1 MRGRSGCCGANW
13 ASRHCGDR
21 RGKECGRELQ
31 AVTVSHFYSY
41 VLHKEPRV
49 DFQLSTE
56 QKMIRDLARQ
66 FAAKEIVPVAAQF
79 DRSHEFPM
87 DVFHRARELGLLNLT
102 IPSQYGGGGLGVLD
116 LAIVTEQ
123 LAWGCTGIG
132 GAIGLNAVASDALLV
147 AGNEDQKR
155 KYLGLLTGGKFGCY
169 AATEPGAGSDVAGL
183 QTAAVRRGDGW
194 VINGTKI
201 WISNATVASF
211 AIVFAKTNAAA
222 GHKGLTTFIVDI
234 DTPGVA
240 VGKKLEK
247 MGQRASPAAELN
259 LVDVHVPQSQML
271 GREGEGFLV
280 AMQVFDRSRPM
291 IAASAVGLMQRCLD
305 EALAYAKERRTM
317 GKPIIEHQAI
327 GHKLADMAI
336 RCEAARLLVRQASW
350 LLDVGQRN
358 TQQAAFA
365 KAFAAD
371 SATWCASEAVQ
382 IFGGMGYSTEFP
394 VEKLYRDAK
403 VLQIYEGT
411 SEIQRNIIARELAR

>member
-1 MRGRSGCCGANW
+1 M
-13 ASRHCGDR
+13 
-21 RGKECGRELQ
+21 
-31 AVTVSHFYSY
+31 
-41 VLHKEPRV
+41 

-79 DRSHEFPM
+79 DRSQEFPM
-87 DVFHRARELGLLNLT
+87 DIFHRAREVGLLNLT
-102 IPSQYGGGGLGVLD
+102 VPSAYGGGGLGVLE
-116 LAIVTEQ
+116 LALVTEQ

-132 GAIGLNAVASDALLV
+132 GAIGLNAVAADAVLV
-147 AGNEDQKR
+147 AGSEEQKH
-155 KYLGLLTGGKFGCY
+155 KYLGLLAGGKFGCY

-183 QTAAVRRGDGW
+183 QTTAVRSGNDW
-194 VINGTKI
+194 VLNGTKI
-201 WISNATVASF
+201 WISSATVASF
-211 AIVFAKTNAAA
+211 AVVFAKTNPTA
-222 GHKGLTTFIVDI
+222 GHKGLTTFLVDI
-234 DTPGVA
+234 DTPGLS

-259 LVDVHVPQSQML
+259 LVEVRVPQSQML

-280 AMQVFDRSRPM
+280 AMRVFDRSRPM

-305 EALAYAKERRTM
+305 EALTYAKERRTM
-317 GKPIIEHQAI
+317 GRPIVEHQAI

-336 RCEAARLLVRQASW
+336 RLEASRLLVHQASW
-350 LLDVGQRN
+350 LLDHGQRN
-358 TQQAAFA
+358 TQQAAYA

-411 SEIQRNIIARELAR
+411 SEIQRNIIVRELTR